1 MLRFKGGNAGEIFA
15 LLLALTL
22 FWAACGAPAQLAP
35 SAGKPGNAKAPESPP
50 ANPPASS
57 QTGQP
62 SPTTA
67 AENVTDNATSPVRI
81 LQVHFRGSLQ
91 PLGCCNRQLFER
103 DEFVA
108 IQNTGFTPQNIAGWK
123 LVNANKDYLVFTFP
137 DNFPCVVFTP
147 ATETQ
152 YAANN
157 QNYVASPAQTVAQ
170 TFPPSSTAVQTQD
183 QNQALPPSQINWA
196 ACSPIPPLDETPMS
210 PAKGQQ
216 WGQAPPCV
224 LYPGQTVLVF
234 TDEIHC
240 QYGGLSFHYG
250 LGNLWDNDK
259 PDTAVLYDSNGHE
272 VSRRSYTLGK

>member
-1 MLRFKGGNAGEIFA
+1 MLCSKGGTIRAICIV
-15 LLLALTL
+15 LLALSL
-22 FWAACGAPAQLAP
+22 VLAACGAPEQLAT
-35 SAGKPGNAKAPESPP
+35 SVGNPGNPKTPEQPP

-57 QTGQP
+57 QTQP
-62 SPTTA
+62 SPTA
-67 AENVTDNATSPVRI
+67 AVENTTDNATSAVRI

-91 PLGCCNRQLFER
+91 PLGCCNRQLYER

-108 IQNTGFTPQNIAGWK
+108 IQNTGTTPQNIAGWK
-123 LVNANKDYLVFTFP
+123 LVNINKGNPVFTFP
-137 DNFPCVVFTP
+137 DNFPCIAFSP

-152 YAANN
+152 YVANT
-157 QNYVASPAQTVAQ
+157 QNYVASPPQTIAQ
-170 TFPPSSTAVQTQD
+170 TFPPSHSGIQTQD
-183 QNQALPPSQINWA
+183 ETQPVPPSQINWTS
-196 ACSPIPPLDETPMS
+196 CIPIPPLDETPMT

-240 QYGGLSFHYG
+240 QYGGLSFRYG

-259 PDTAVLYDSNGHE
+259 PDTAVLYDSTGQE